1 MEGVSYTTIG
11 TTKSLVVIVSTNFL
25 QLWLNL
31 GQFLVN
37 PVVEILTGFL
47 NRQFAIKCILE
58 RCLVEEIKEIIV
70 VQAAE
75 ETNLC
80 NDVIAHL
87 TCLFT
92 DELVVKGDVVC
103 QALVCPVGTYRT

>member
-80 NDVIAHL
+80 NNIVAHL
-87 TCLFT
+87 ASLLT
-92 DELVVKGDVVC
+92 DKLVVKGDVVC
-103 QALVCPVGTYRT
+103 QALVCPVGTY